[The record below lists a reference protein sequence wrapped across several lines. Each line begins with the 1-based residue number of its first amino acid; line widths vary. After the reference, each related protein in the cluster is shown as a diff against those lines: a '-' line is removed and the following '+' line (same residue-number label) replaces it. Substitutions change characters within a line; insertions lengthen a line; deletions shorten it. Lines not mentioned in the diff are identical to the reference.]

1 VEAPASIGEPRHAT
15 VIGAGIVGVCCA
27 LALLEDGHRVTLLD
41 ADEPGRGASFG
52 NAGFLSGGSVM
63 PHSSPGLIR
72 RVPRMLLDP
81 LGPLTIRWRHLPRLT
96 PWLLRFLAAGRLERV
111 ERIAAALQALYAT
124 TVADFAPLVRE
135 AGCADLIEHRGR
147 LELYAS
153 DASFDRSRLKREL
166 MRRHGVRFEELDAAG
181 VREREPA
188 LRAPIRHGLWFPD
201 EAHTVDPFRLTQALA
216 ENFRRRGGTFRRVRV
231 RGFALGEGGPTA
243 LHTDAGDLPA
253 DLVVLAAGISS
264 RALAARLGSRVPL
277 ESERGYH
284 VSLPHPGVA
293 PRVPFASTDHGFV
306 ITPMGE
312 GIRLA
317 GTIELASLQAPPNW
331 ARADKLLRIGRL
343 LLGDLNEEGAQRWMG
358 HRPAMPDSLPV
369 IGRSPLHP
377 RVLFAFGHG
386 HLGLTGAPHTG
397 RLIAQLA
404 GGRPPGIDLAPFRP
418 DRF

>member
-1 VEAPASIGEPRHAT
+1 
-15 VIGAGIVGVCCA
+15 
-27 LALLEDGHRVTLLD
+27 
-41 ADEPGRGASFG
+41 
-52 NAGFLSGGSVM
+52 
-63 PHSSPGLIR
+63 
-72 RVPRMLLDP
+72 
-81 LGPLTIRWRHLPRLT
+81 
-96 PWLLRFLAAGRLERV
+96 
-111 ERIAAALQALYAT
+111 
-124 TVADFAPLVRE
+124 
-135 AGCADLIEHRGR
+135 
-147 LELYAS
+147 
-153 DASFDRSRLKREL
+153 
-166 MRRHGVRFEELDAAG
+166 
-181 VREREPA
+181 
-188 LRAPIRHGLWFPD
+188 
-201 EAHTVDPFRLTQALA
+201 
-216 ENFRRRGGTFRRVRV
+216 
-231 RGFALGEGGPTA
+231 
-243 LHTDAGDLPA
+243 
-253 DLVVLAAGISS
+253 
-264 RALAARLGSRVPL
+264 VPL